1 MAPNV
6 RKNTQSLKV
15 FHQRNIFV
23 LVAQVSTQ
31 LGCSVATFSII
42 IVCIIIS
49 GKDTCEGDSG
59 GPLLSYEGINDFAD
73 LKFLRG
79 IVSFGSKKCGNV
91 SI

>member
-1 MAPNV
+1 M
-6 RKNTQSLKV
+6 
-15 FHQRNIFV
+15 
-23 LVAQVSTQ
+23 
-31 LGCSVATFSII
+31 ATFSII
-42 IVCIIIS
+42 IVCIIIQ